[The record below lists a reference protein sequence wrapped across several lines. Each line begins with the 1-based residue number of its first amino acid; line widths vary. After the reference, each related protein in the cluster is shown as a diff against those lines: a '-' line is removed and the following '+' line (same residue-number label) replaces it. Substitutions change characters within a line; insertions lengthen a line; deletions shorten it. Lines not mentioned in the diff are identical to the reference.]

1 MGSNQD
7 ELKVK
12 KKLECKFETKQKG
25 FDSQWDILNL
35 KENWKF
41 KEKKFDK
48 KYTLNFWCIK
58 L

>member
-12 KKLECKFETKQKG
+12 KKIECKFETKTKR
-25 FDSQWDILNL
+25 FNSKWHIVNL

-48 KYTLNFWCIK
+48 NIL
-58 L
+58 